1 MEDRRR
7 LFCFYQYNKEV
18 DSYKGLCDSIHSP
31 VILLRLTFPN
41 ILERFHECFHSIK
54 NKSSS
59 FQEPMEASYS
69 LNDVDGK
76 YKKMGAM
83 ESFLL
88 VVQYV
93 LYHFENLYPF
103 QIGDSPKKIQ
113 YYSIT
118 ASCKKEVS
126 NLGLVF
132 VFKKNLFQ
140 FMKEFHKLKLPPICD
155 RRRTMIMTEFKK
167 LYQKIIERE
176 YDIDLYSELIFQK
189 GNLEAIG
196 CFDVRKYILRF
207 IEKPH
212 FEAKSIAQNPR
223 VTVIRGICMEREN
236 LQRPFDRLMDI
247 VMSFRYD
254 VSSFKQRR
262 LQNEEL
268 RIFNS
273 FLCSP
278 IFEKGHQ
285 YAFQKVFSNPKI
297 KNKS

>member
-7 LFCFYQYNKEV
+7 FFCFYKYNKEV
-18 DSYKGLCDSIHSP
+18 DSHTGLCDSIESP
-31 VILLRLTFPN
+31 AVLLRLKFSA
-41 ILERFHECFHSIK
+41 LLKRFHECFHSIK
-54 NKSSS
+54 NKSSPL
-59 FQEPMEASYS
+59 QDPMEASYS
-69 LNDVDGK
+69 LSDVDGK
-76 YKKMGAM
+76 YKKMAAM

-93 LYHFENLYPF
+93 FHHFENLYPF

-113 YYSIT
+113 YYSMT
-118 ASCKKEVS
+118 SSCYKEVS

-140 FMKEFHKLKLPPICD
+140 FMKEFHNLDLPPICD

-196 CFDVRKYILRF
+196 CFDIRKYIAQF

-212 FEAKSIAQNPR
+212 FEAKSITRP
-223 VTVIRGICMEREN
+223 TVIRGTWMEMDFGLNHN
-236 LQRPFDRLMDI
+236 LGGWWRDYKSSYRMEYEEFKI
-247 VMSFRYD
+247 FR
-254 VSSFKQRR
+254 
-262 LQNEEL
+262 
-268 RIFNS
+268 S
-273 FLCSP
+273 FLCST

-285 YAFQKVFSNPKI
+285 YAFQKVFSNSKI
-297 KNKS
+297 KNKM

>member
-7 LFCFYQYNKEV
+7 FFCFYKYNKEV
-18 DSYKGLCDSIHSP
+18 DSYKGLCDSIQSP
-31 VILLRLTFPN
+31 GALLRLKFSN
-41 ILERFHECFHSIK
+41 ILKRFHDCFDSIK
-54 NKSSS
+54 NKSLP

-76 YKKMGAM
+76 YRKMAAM

-93 LYHFENLYPF
+93 FYHFENLYPF

-113 YYSIT
+113 YHSISS
-118 ASCKKEVS
+118 SCRKEVS
-126 NLGLVF
+126 NLGLLF

-140 FMKEFHKLKLPPICD
+140 FMKEFHKLDLPPICD
-155 RRRTMIMTEFKK
+155 RRRTMIMTEFKR

-189 GNLEAIG
+189 GNLESVG
-196 CFDVRKYILRF
+196 CFDIRKYILQF

-223 VTVIRGICMEREN
+223 VTVIRGICTFNHFDLNYNVGGWWRDMKMEYEEFKI
-236 LQRPFDRLMDI
+236 FD
-247 VMSFRYD
+247 
-254 VSSFKQRR
+254 
-262 LQNEEL
+262 
-268 RIFNS
+268 S
-273 FLCSP
+273 FLCST

-285 YAFQKVFSNPKI
+285 YAFQKVFSNPKT
-297 KNKS
+297 KNKI